1 MSSKTVQQGLSNPT
15 APLAPYGLIGEKLS
29 HSWSAAI
36 HEKLGS
42 FPYQLHELSAS
53 ELKGFLKNQPWQG
66 LNVTIPYKKDAC
78 ALADSA
84 SEDAQAIGA
93 ANTLVKDANG
103 FIAADNTDVYGF

>member
-1 MSSKTVQQGLSNPT
+1 MSSNSEQQASSNPT

-53 ELKGFLKNQPWQG
+53 ELKGFLKDQPWRG
-66 LNVTIPYKKDAC
+66 LNVTIPYKRMPV
-78 ALADSA
+78 LL
-84 SEDAQAIGA
+84 Q
-93 ANTLVKDANG
+93 TLLLRMHKL
-103 FIAADNTDVYGF
+103 